1 MLSHKIYPHSTS
13 SHWVVF
19 VHGAGGS
26 SVIWYKQ
33 LKAFKKEFNLL
44 LIDLRGH
51 GNSQTRNSLGQLK
64 NIQHYTFDHIS
75 NDILEVLD
83 YLNIQKAHFIGISLG
98 TILIREITEQH
109 PERVHSAIMG
119 GAVLKIN
126 LKGKFL
132 IKLGNIFQSVI
143 PYIWLYKLFAFVIMP
158 KNNHKKS
165 RNLFIREARKLYQK
179 EFKRWYKL
187 TSQLGPRLKF
197 FRQKPSLVPT
207 LYIMGEKDH
216 MFLPSVKEVVIGD
229 QLSSLVVVPN
239 SGHVVNVDAA
249 NHFNHIVIAYIKGLI
264 PQEYIDQ
271 SSPSV

>member
-1 MLSHKIYPHSTS
+1 MLSHKIYAHAS
-13 SHWVVF
+13 SDQWVVF

-33 LKAFKKEFNLL
+33 LKSFKEEFNLL

-51 GNSQTRNSLGQLK
+51 GASQTK
-64 NIQHYTFDHIS
+64 NGITQIKKLQQYTFEHIS

-83 YLNIQKAHFIGISLG
+83 HLNIQKAHFIGISLG

-109 PERVHSAIMG
+109 PERVSSAIMG

-132 IKLGNIFQSVI
+132 IKLGNIFQSII

-179 EFKRWYKL
+179 EFKRWFKL
-187 TSQLGPRLKF
+187 TAQLGPRLKF
-197 FRQKPSLVPT
+197 FRQQPSLVPT
-207 LYIMGEKDH
+207 LYVMGEKDH
-216 MFLPSVKEVVIGD
+216 MFLPSVKEVVMND
-229 QLSSLVVVPN
+229 QLASLVVVAN

-249 NHFNHIVIAYIKGLI
+249 HDFNSTVITFIKGLANKN
-264 PQEYIDQ
+264 
-271 SSPSV
+271 